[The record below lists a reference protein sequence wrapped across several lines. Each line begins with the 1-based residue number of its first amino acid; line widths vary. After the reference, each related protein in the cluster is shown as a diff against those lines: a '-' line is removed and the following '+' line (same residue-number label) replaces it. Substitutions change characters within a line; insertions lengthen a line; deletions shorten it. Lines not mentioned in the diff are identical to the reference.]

1 MSSRIAGRRTTVVLK
16 PATRVPLSQ
25 VVLDQVLAQIRDR
38 SLRPGDRLP
47 SEYELMRMLGV
58 GRSSVR
64 EALRG
69 LISLGLVDTRP
80 GRGAVVLSRASSPLE
95 HLRDQGLSIERIQ
108 QSTLLDLLEVR
119 ESIEGQAAELAARR
133 ATREDLAAIEA
144 RATEL
149 ERQIAAGRIYSSS
162 NVEFHLAVA
171 HASRNSVL
179 KESLKHLLGQLR
191 EFRERTVREIPQMPR
206 RDLLEHRAIVEAI
219 RRRQPGRARRAVI
232 LHIRRYAAMVR
243 RLSGEDGGPGGGRDM
258 QSGGRPPAVLAGTRR
273 ARSAGGSKVQPS
285 ARRDGSP

>member
-1 MSSRIAGRRTTVVLK
+1 MSPRIAGRRTTVVLK

-25 VVLDQVLAQIRDR
+25 VVLDQVLAQIRDG

-95 HLRDQGLSIERIQ
+95 H
-108 QSTLLDLLEVR
+108 
-119 ESIEGQAAELAARR
+119 
-133 ATREDLAAIEA
+133 
-144 RATEL
+144 
-149 ERQIAAGRIYSSS
+149 
-162 NVEFHLAVA
+162 
-171 HASRNSVL
+171 
-179 KESLKHLLGQLR
+179 
-191 EFRERTVREIPQMPR
+191 
-206 RDLLEHRAIVEAI
+206 RAIVEAI

-232 LHIRRYAAMVR
+232 QHIRRYAAMVR
-243 RLSGEDGGPGGGRDM
+243 RLGGED
-258 QSGGRPPAVLAGTRR
+258 PPAVLAGPRR
-273 ARSAGGSKVQPS
+273 ARSAGGPKVQTS
-285 ARRDGSP
+285 ARHGSP